1 MNEDLTAIFMRGLK
15 YIFFLLS
22 FYVLGWGFTP
32 YQTVFAGLVLGTTLS
47 LFNFWTLV
55 KKTIRF
61 GEAVAQGQK
70 AKGLGML
77 VRLATAALAVT
88 IAMRYPEFFD
98 LISVIIGLMTFYIV
112 IMIDLLLQSI
122 LKRNNGEER

>member
-1 MNEDLTAIFMRGLK
+1 MDDLKAIFIRGSK
-15 YIFFLLS
+15 YILFLLS

-32 YQTVFAGLVLGTTLS
+32 YQTIFAGLVLGTTLS
-47 LFNFWTLV
+47 LFNFWILV
-55 KKTIRF
+55 RKTIRF
-61 GEAVAQGQK
+61 GEAVVQGQK

-77 VRLATAALAVT
+77 LRLATAALAVT
-88 IAMRYPEFFD
+88 IALRYPEVFD
-98 LISVIIGLMTFYIV
+98 LITVIIGLMTFYIV